1 MLKLII
7 LYKTYKVHPVIISNK
22 IKLAV
27 SDNSIL
33 LFIFVPHMYDV
44 LKCHCKEKIVDPILN
59 ATEQHF

>member
-1 MLKLII
+1 M
-7 LYKTYKVHPVIISNK
+7 HPVIISNK

-33 LFIFVPHMYDV
+33 LFIFVSHMYDV